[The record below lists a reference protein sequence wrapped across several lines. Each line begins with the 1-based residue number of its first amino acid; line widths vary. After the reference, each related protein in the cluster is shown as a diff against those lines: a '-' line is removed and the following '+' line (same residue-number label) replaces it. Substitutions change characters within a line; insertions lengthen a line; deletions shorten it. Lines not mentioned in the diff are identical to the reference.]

1 MSLEIKTVKFLIEL
15 STVYSVF
22 TTKYWCKIYFLYSPD
37 SLSFRRRS
45 RLSLL
50 RSAKESSSYFTQ
62 HNVLS
67 SYNSTTV
74 RLFQCTESVIM
85 NWSTRNSL
93 HIVFC
98 NFLACSSKVLA
109 PAQGTFPQLST
120 DRVGPKG
127 ELDHI
132 SEQANYPPYFNGNW
146 SFQFSLW
153 SYISLQRNFAI
164 GSVSVEIW
172 LHATLV
178 TNPNSKS
185 MTRIRDVR
193 RSNIQNFKHNFPQF
207 CIHANDLY

>member
-1 MSLEIKTVKFLIEL
+1 M
-15 STVYSVF
+15 
-22 TTKYWCKIYFLYSPD
+22 
-37 SLSFRRRS
+37 
-45 RLSLL
+45 
-50 RSAKESSSYFTQ
+50 
-62 HNVLS
+62 
-67 SYNSTTV
+67 TV
-74 RLFQCTESVIM
+74 RLFQRTESVII

-98 NFLACSSKVLA
+98 NFLACFSKVLA

-164 GSVSVEIW
+164 GSVSVEIR
-172 LHATLV
+172 LYATLV
-178 TNPNSKS
+178 KKNPNFKP
-185 MTRIRDVR
+185 MTRIRDFR
-193 RSNIQNFKHNFPQF
+193 WSNIQNSEHHFLQF
-207 CIHANDLY
+207 CIHATDLY